1 MPGDRLEN
9 LKRLVAQ
16 NPSDPFLL
24 YGLAMEYR
32 RLGELDAAIECF
44 AELIAQN
51 PEYVPAY
58 LQYGQALERAGKTD
72 DAKAAYTNGIAAATR
87 KGDRHASSEL
97 GGALDLLGI

>member
-9 LKRLVAQ
+9 LKSLVEQ
-16 NPSDPFLL
+16 NPTDPFLL

-32 RLGELDAAIECF
+32 RMGELEAAIERF

-58 LQYGQALERAGKTD
+58 FQYGQTLERAGKPD
-72 DAKAAYTNGIAAATR
+72 LASGVYTNGIAAATR

-97 GGALDLLGI
+97 SGALDLLGI